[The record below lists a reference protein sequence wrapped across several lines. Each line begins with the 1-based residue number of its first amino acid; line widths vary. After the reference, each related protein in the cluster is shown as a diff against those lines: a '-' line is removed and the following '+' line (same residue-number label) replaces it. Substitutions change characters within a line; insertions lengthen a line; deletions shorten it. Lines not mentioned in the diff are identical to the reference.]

1 MVDIEKIEKRTV
13 RSFYD
18 DGLLEIALGAFFVFL
33 GGWLFAQ
40 AAAPEGSGLGAVLS
54 ALFVLV
60 IVSAGVVVGRVV
72 RFLKQRITYPRTG
85 YVSFKK
91 KEPNPKRRAAA
102 ALAGGLIGA
111 SLAVLYGLSPSVRTM
126 LPAVNGLLFAV
137 AMLLMANR
145 AGVLRFHVLAAAS
158 AVIGVGL
165 TAAGAGDLK
174 GVGLFYGLFGA
185 AVILSG
191 LAALIVYLKRSPRP
205 AADASE
211 GPDAH

>member
-1 MVDIEKIEKRTV
+1 MVDIEKIERRTI

-18 DGLLEIALGAFFVFL
+18 DGLLEIALGAFLLFL
-33 GGWLFAQ
+33 GGWLYAQ
-40 AAAPEGSGLGAVLS
+40 AAAPEGSGLGAALS

-85 YVSFKK
+85 YVAFKK
-91 KEPNPKRRAAA
+91 KEPSPKRRAAA

-111 SLAVLYGLSPSVRTM
+111 SLAVLYGLSPSARTA

-137 AMLLMANR
+137 AVLLMANKV
-145 AGVLRFHVLAAAS
+145 GVLRFHILAAAS

-165 TAAGAGDLK
+165 TAAGAGDLR

-185 AVILSG
+185 AVVLSG
-191 LAALIVYLKRSPRP
+191 LAALVVYLKRSPRP
-205 AADASE
+205 APEAPE

>member
-18 DGLLEIALGAFFVFL
+18 DGLLEIALGAFLLFL

-40 AAAPEGSGLGAVLS
+40 AAAPEGSGLGAALS

-91 KEPNPKRRAAA
+91 KEPSPKRRAAA

-137 AMLLMANR
+137 AILLMANKV
-145 AGVLRFHVLAAAS
+145 GVLRFHALAAAS

-174 GVGLFYGLFGA
+174 GFGLFFGLFGA

-191 LAALIVYLKRSPRP
+191 SAALIVYLKRSPRP
-205 AADASE
+205 EPGAAE

>member
-1 MVDIEKIEKRTV
+1 MIDIEKIEKRTV

-18 DGLLEIALGAFFVFL
+18 DGLLEIAFGAFLLLL

-40 AAAPEGSGLGAVLS
+40 AAAPEGSGLGSALG

-85 YVSFKK
+85 YVAFKK

-137 AMLLMANR
+137 VMLLMANKV
-145 AGVLRFHVLAAAS
+145 GVLRFHVLAAAS

-165 TAAGAGDLK
+165 AAAGAGDLK

-185 AVILSG
+185 AVIISG
-191 LAALIVYLKRSPRP
+191 LAALVVYLKRSPRP
-205 AADASE
+205 APGAAE

>member
-1 MVDIEKIEKRTV
+1 MIDIEKIEKRTV

-18 DGLLEIALGAFFVFL
+18 DGILEIAFGAFLLLL

-40 AAAPEGSGLGAVLS
+40 AAAPEGSGLGSALA

-85 YVSFKK
+85 YVAFKK
-91 KEPNPKRRAAA
+91 KEPSPKRRAAA

-111 SLAVLYGLSPSVRTM
+111 SLAVLYGLSPSARTM

-137 AMLLMANR
+137 AVLLIANKV
-145 AGVLRFHVLAAAS
+145 GVLRFHVLAAAS

-174 GVGLFYGLFGA
+174 GTGLFYGLFGA
-185 AVILSG
+185 AVIISG

-205 AADASE
+205 APGAAE